1 MMKLNMSVSTFCFLV
16 FFFIETPDV
25 SVAEAL
31 VLLSVLFFVPNI
43 FPFVFYQ
50 TADRLVIILEK
61 TLMRFYPIAAVSASL
76 AFLTDAVL
84 FALIWWAYTSLLA
97 AYGVI
102 RLRKTKIHRIEET
115 SIYLGLIY
123 LFMGGFWFFA
133 YTSNM
138 NIMNFS
144 RLIILLT
151 AVHFHYSAF
160 LIPIFN
166 GLLGRKI
173 RVKRR
178 LYLWVTWTILLSP
191 MLIAAG
197 ISFSKI
203 LDFIAVSLY
212 MIALY
217 VNGYLVFHTPFHRK
231 LAKILVAISAIVLM
245 IMILFSLI
253 YSFGVFQEK
262 VTLSISQMIW
272 IHGFSNAVG
281 VITPALFG
289 WRLENPQPTDNSCEK
304 PFSRIYG
311 KWKIGKGF
319 LKRNDLETSD
329 SYSGLVENMKN
340 LESKDFSTEN
350 LPLLIKEFYE
360 QTNDF
365 RLKAKVTWAT
375 WFKPFAFIYNG
386 ISKRTGQIH
395 LSMNSDWYMM
405 HSEITGV
412 DSQKDGRE
420 KVRAWIRTNEKDETI
435 FTALYSLHKSNG
447 TNYMNISLPLPFSNM
462 TGILKPYPHSGGMTL
477 TSKRRRSG
485 AGDEGIYLHTA
496 CGTIPLPLSETFY
509 IEAKGLNRLT
519 ATHHMWIFGFKFLFV
534 QYEIEKK

>member
-1 MMKLNMSVSTFCFLV
+1 
-16 FFFIETPDV
+16 IP
-25 SVAEAL
+25 
-31 VLLSVLFFVPNI
+31 
-43 FPFVFYQ
+43 
-50 TADRLVIILEK
+50 RLC
-61 TLMRFYPIAAVSASL
+61 
-76 AFLTDAVL
+76 
-84 FALIWWAYTSLLA
+84 
-97 AYGVI
+97 
-102 RLRKTKIHRIEET
+102 
-115 SIYLGLIY
+115 
-123 LFMGGFWFFA
+123 
-133 YTSNM
+133 
-138 NIMNFS
+138 
-144 RLIILLT
+144 
-151 AVHFHYSAF
+151 
-160 LIPIFN
+160 
-166 GLLGRKI
+166 
-173 RVKRR
+173 
-178 LYLWVTWTILLSP
+178 
-191 MLIAAG
+191 
-197 ISFSKI
+197 
-203 LDFIAVSLY
+203 
-212 MIALY
+212 
-217 VNGYLVFHTPFHRK
+217 
-231 LAKILVAISAIVLM
+231 
-245 IMILFSLI
+245 
-253 YSFGVFQEK
+253 
-262 VTLSISQMIW
+262 
-272 IHGFSNAVG
+272 
-281 VITPALFG
+281 G

-350 LPLLIKEFYE
+350 LQPLIKDFYE
-360 QTNDF
+360 QTNNF
-365 RLKAKVTWAT
+365 RLKAKVTWTT

-395 LSMNSDWYMM
+395 LSMNPDWYMM

-447 TNYMNISLPLPFSNM
+447 TGYMNISLPLPFSNM